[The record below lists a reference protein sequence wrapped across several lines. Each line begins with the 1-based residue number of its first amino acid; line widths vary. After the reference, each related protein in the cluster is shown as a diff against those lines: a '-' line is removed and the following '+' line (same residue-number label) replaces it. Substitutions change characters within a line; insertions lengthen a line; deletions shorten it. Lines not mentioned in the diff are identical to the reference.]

1 MSKPSCRVAA
11 MALGLPSIQ
20 HLAGDSR
27 WNQRALEWSSL
38 ALRWTSPY
46 QVSYTV
52 SVTVLNRRVRTRT
65 HRGVARGRRVT
76 AAPMPIKSASQ
87 PWRRSLQLFLPQ
99 CKGCWINQTGRST
112 RTSV

>member
-76 AAPMPIKSASQ
+76 AAPMPIKS
-87 PWRRSLQLFLPQ
+87 PRSPS
-99 CKGCWINQTGRST
+99 KSRSPILGEHQ
-112 RTSV
+112 